1 MLSDGHRPCDP
12 NEIPPSRCKTVMT
25 LGARIG
31 NQRFVELV
39 LDIIGSFRSIRTRYL
54 TFGMPLRL
62 TKAGQ
67 RKMSIN
73 GVRTLAFTLASK
85 WRLGCSTMISEHQWN
100 YHFHFPI

>member
-1 MLSDGHRPCDP
+1 
-12 NEIPPSRCKTVMT
+12 
-25 LGARIG
+25 
-31 NQRFVELV
+31 
-39 LDIIGSFRSIRTRYL
+39 
-54 TFGMPLRL
+54 LRL